1 MLNPHSLKYIE
12 DSDNTDDEMKFAH
25 ADKEYASK
33 LQKHHIEC
41 VILLQ
46 DTQGFIYYI
55 IHKDGEIQL
64 MEGNPKNPYIKKHE
78 SIYNMKGEGII
89 AFNGNGD

>member
-1 MLNPHSLKYIE
+1 V
-12 DSDNTDDEMKFAH
+12 H
-25 ADKEYASK
+25 ADKEYSSK
-33 LQKHHIEC
+33 LLSHHLES

-55 IHKDGEIQL
+55 NIKDGEIQL
-64 MEGNPKNPYIKKHE
+64 IEGNPKNPYIKKHE
-78 SIYNMKGEGII
+78 SIYNMKGEGVI